1 MQFYALKRKK
11 GIWYNLIILGILCQQ
26 KIEGEKYEIKYSTIV
41 VYEKLYNIAPKMSSE
56 IGKSADRFYFLG
68 Y

>member
-26 KIEGEKYEIKYSTIV
+26 KIEGEKYVKILITI
-41 VYEKLYNIAPKMSSE
+41 NQPTSSCE
-56 IGKSADRFYFLG
+56 FTYIQQSKNVSQSGKNNQI
-68 Y
+68 

>member
-26 KIEGEKYEIKYSTIV
+26 KIEGEKYEKILIRIKLPHRCWEFSYFHQS
-41 VYEKLYNIAPKMSSE
+41 KNGSE
-56 IGKSADRFYFLG
+56 SGKHNQF
-68 Y
+68 